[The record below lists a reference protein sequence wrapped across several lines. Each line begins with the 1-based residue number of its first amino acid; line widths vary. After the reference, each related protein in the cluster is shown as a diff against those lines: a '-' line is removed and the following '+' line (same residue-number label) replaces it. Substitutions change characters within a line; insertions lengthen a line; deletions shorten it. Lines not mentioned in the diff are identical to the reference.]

1 VPGLEQTVVT
11 PCVPIVADAPTAA
24 TEIMYTIEPSR
35 HSRIEASEII
45 ASAIVR
51 RSGAKRC
58 GPSVLGSRV
67 P

>member
-51 RSGAKRC
+51 RSGA
-58 GPSVLGSRV
+58 
-67 P
+67 